1 MLHNGKDKNIITHL
15 CYSTLQQAFF
25 QQIYSI
31 GHTHTLAPKW
41 GFGISI
47 LYHHPIV
54 DRMEMLYLDKI
65 QSSGIYWCPL
75 KPNTSLFY
83 QDRLNTFFFLCFYIK
98 YIKRCNQDDDAR

>member
-25 QQIYSI
+25 QQIYSHR
-31 GHTHTLAPKW
+31 HTHTLAPKW

-47 LYHHPIV
+47 LV

-75 KPNTSLFY
+75 KPNTSLSY